1 MFYVNRGPRGEV
13 TGAWSDPQFLYQ
25 EPLAENDPALTRY
38 LLRSTLSRKLAMLN
52 LSTDDM
58 ALLSTR
64 VGMFV
69 DRDDHGRVSGAW
81 DEPQRTH
88 QEMLPLDSP
97 DLQAFLAPAPEGGE

>member
-1 MFYVNRGPRGEV
+1 M
-13 TGAWSDPQFLYQ
+13 TGAWSEPQYLYQ
-25 EPLAENDPALTRY
+25 VPVEEDDPALTRY

-58 ALLSTR
+58 AVLSTR

-69 DRDDHGRVSGAW
+69 DRDDRGRVSGAW
-81 DEPQRTH
+81 AEPQRTH

-97 DLQAFLAPAPEGGE
+97 DLQAFLAPAPEGGK